1 MSESAAIVLMMN
13 NYLHDVA
20 TALLA
25 ASGYVLWVLW
35 KCITPEAGRDTM
47 RIFVRMYHRIT
58 RLAWFSFIWILLFG
72 IPRVIHYKEFEWSSM
87 AGRGQVP
94 ALIVK
99 HILAFTLVGFG
110 MVLWMKVRKTVVE
123 LERRM
128 TSDEPT

>member
-1 MSESAAIVLMMN
+1 MSESAAIILMMN

-20 TALLA
+20 TALLV

-35 KCITPEAGRDTM
+35 KCVTPDAGRDAIRM
-47 RIFVRMYHRIT
+47 FVRMYQRIT
-58 RLAWFSFIWILLFG
+58 RLAWFSFILILLFG
-72 IPRVIHYKEFEWSSM
+72 IPRVIYYKEFEWSNM

-99 HILAFTLVGFG
+99 HILAFTLVACG

-123 LERRM
+123 LEGRLA
-128 TSDEPT
+128 SDEPK